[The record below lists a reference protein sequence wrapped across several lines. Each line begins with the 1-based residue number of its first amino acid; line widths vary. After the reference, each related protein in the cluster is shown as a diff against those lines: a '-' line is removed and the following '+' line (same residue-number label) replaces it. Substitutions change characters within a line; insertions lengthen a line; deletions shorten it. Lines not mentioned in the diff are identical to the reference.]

1 MDRQTHIVIIVQ
13 TQGPCNFIFGPVVQQ
28 KKGYLFHLWWPF
40 CSAERNHLCHYG
52 RGHYREQS
60 FEIIFGPVV
69 QKMAFIVFFL
79 FLAHFVF
86 GGAAPFVLFW

>member
-1 MDRQTHIVIIVQ
+1 MILVQ
-13 TQGPCNFIFGPVVQQ
+13 TQGSCNFIFGPVIQQ
-28 KKGYLFHLWWPF
+28 KKGYFFNLWWPF
-40 CSAERNHLCHYG
+40 CSAEQNHLCHYG

-69 QKMAFIVFFL
+69 QEMAFIDFFSVFSSG
-79 FLAHFVF
+79 AHFVF